1 MCQNMF
7 QPERRA
13 SKSSYP
19 DTPLNLSNMFS
30 YGNKLYSI
38 VNFLLGIRIFTM
50 FICKNNK
57 YKFRTANAFH
67 SIYFCTTRFYISQS

>member
-19 DTPLNLSNMFS
+19 DTPLNLSNTLFTVTN
-30 YGNKLYSI
+30 Y
-38 VNFLLGIRIFTM
+38 IR
-50 FICKNNK
+50 
-57 YKFRTANAFH
+57 
-67 SIYFCTTRFYISQS
+67 

>member
-1 MCQNMF
+1 MCRNMF

-30 YGNKLYSI
+30 YGNKLYPI
-38 VNFLLGIRIFTM
+38 VNFLLGI
-50 FICKNNK
+50 
-57 YKFRTANAFH
+57 
-67 SIYFCTTRFYISQS
+67 IYI